1 MTEGFVRKFCE
12 SRHRTLIVTGVT
24 FVVGLLLV
32 LPIVDVYYAGRD
44 EKSALDGEL
53 EAAKEVASDL
63 PQYERRVAEKLAQLQ
78 ALEARS
84 VDEASLP
91 TLRGKLL
98 ELAKETD
105 CSIRRLNVG
114 AISSRPWLANDDP
127 LTAKLDTK
135 AEEGATPFVLEWRPV
150 NLSLSGT
157 SENLRTLLEKIAASG
172 MLMHTKVLDMYPS
185 SPSRQ
190 SLTLDLELWYYTL
203 TRRG

>member
-1 MTEGFVRKFCE
+1 
-12 SRHRTLIVTGVT
+12 
-24 FVVGLLLV
+24 
-32 LPIVDVYYAGRD
+32 
-44 EKSALDGEL
+44 L
-53 EAAKEVASDL
+53 EAAKAVASDL
-63 PQYERRVAEKLAQLQ
+63 PQYERRVAEKLSQLQ

-127 LTAKLDTK
+127 LAAKQDTK
-135 AEEGATPFVLEWRPV
+135 TEEGGTPFVLEWRPV

-157 SENLRTLLEKIAASG
+157 SENLRTLLEKIAATG
-172 MLMHTKVLDMYPS
+172 MLMHTKTLDMYPS